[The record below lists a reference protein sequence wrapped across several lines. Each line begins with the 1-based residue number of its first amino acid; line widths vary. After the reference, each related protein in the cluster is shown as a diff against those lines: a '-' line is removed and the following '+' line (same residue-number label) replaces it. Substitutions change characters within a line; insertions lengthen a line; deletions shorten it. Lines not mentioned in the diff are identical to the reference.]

1 MKLTFI
7 SQIKYIC
14 SMQSENLDN
23 AGIVLCKVRIP
34 TLADRVRSLTLR
46 YSILEVSVRKVGIGT
61 MLEYLS
67 IVTLICM

>member
-1 MKLTFI
+1 
-7 SQIKYIC
+7 
-14 SMQSENLDN
+14 MQSENLDN
-23 AGIVLCKVRIP
+23 AGIVLRKVRIP

-46 YSILEVSVRKVGIGT
+46 YSILEVSVRKVGIRT